1 MLARTLQKLID
12 ANLTSAREI
21 GDLAGVSPS
30 TVYRWISRQS
40 QPDFDAIRLLVRHL
54 PERAAQEA
62 IIAAFTAG
70 TEWQFTHEALELDVN
85 DDGAIDAED
94 ALDASVEAVRSA
106 GESLKAVRQASRRH
120 DLGAEETL
128 ELISLLNHVVR
139 QCNITQR
146 ILVDLSEQKRRR
158 KLRLAK

>member
-1 MLARTLQKLID
+1 MLARTLQQLID

-62 IIAAFTAG
+62 IISAFCAG
-70 TEWQFTHEALELDVN
+70 TDWQFTHESLELDVN
-85 DDGAIDAED
+85 DDGVIDAED

-106 GESLKAVRQASRRH
+106 SESLTAVRKAGRRH
-120 DLGAEETL
+120 DLTAEDTL

-146 ILVDLSEQKRRR
+146 ILVDLSEQRRRR

>member
-62 IIAAFTAG
+62 IIATFTAG
-70 TEWQFTHEALELDVN
+70 TDWQFTHESLELDVN
-85 DDGAIDAED
+85 DDGVINAED

-106 GESLKAVRQASRRH
+106 GESLKSVRQASRRQE
-120 DLGAEETL
+120 LSAEDTL